1 MAEIRKVYVDEPQ
14 FPQLPL
20 GLSPR
25 KVVVNDTVSP
35 FVPKDEG
42 GLVDLSPILEDYED
56 SLTKEDIIADP
67 RLMEV
72 VRSSLESRF
81 TPGGVLTK
89 ARRGATG
96 LAGGAIGG
104 LTAQD
109 YREMDDE
116 KVFEIWQNYQRSFS
130 AGQSVTVANEMVYG
144 MKANDEVKARLG
156 AGYALFDQMDNA
168 FTGEGSWREM
178 GDAIFDYTKS
188 VVYDPTTILSLG
200 LGKLFTMGATK
211 ASSAAVKAMMGEAYK
226 QQIKKGVAKKTAAA
240 NIRTAAVKAI
250 PYATADA
257 LMASGV
263 DVMYQAQ
270 LMETAVQDEYSK
282 AQTGITALGTLFLM
296 PTLAATGATFKEI
309 RKGPLKNTFLSY
321 KNFDAKILEV
331 GVDQAEKELREQVAE
346 GIDVE
351 FLDETFGLVKGNT
364 KNFFGWDDLK
374 DEAGGIIRAKGQ
386 KYTDTEVT
394 NAFFKHLFMGDP
406 DANVGGYGEVL
417 RKAGFTNHQALIDK
431 YGNKTAVLAQ
441 TLGFISDEKV
451 GQLVKKFEKDTGYK
465 LRFINEEGK
474 VTQGKDAKSADLV
487 AHLTRQTSLGGQ
499 SLQLI
504 QSIEKSVGVIENIG
518 IKTKPTKF
526 EVGKRVIAKDKGN
539 IGTVVSTKGNTVN
552 VRFINKEKG
561 TEAVVPFKK
570 KDLTPVVKD
579 IPTEDAIKLMKG
591 EKPENTPKRLQFA
604 LSTYKR
610 LLTSHLATTGAN
622 IKGFVSLV
630 NINTAADAFTSSI
643 ELSQGI
649 GAKLFGNPEAAE
661 KYFNRAYGSLGGA
674 VRRYADA
681 LSPDIPIEYADKI
694 LDLRPEIAAKLFRDV
709 SGDGG
714 VRDAL
719 SDFDIDP
726 NNLIYKGVDSA
737 TKGAQTIAL
746 VRLQD
751 ELTKRWSFGT
761 NLNQEIMRTYGMSP
775 EKFFGQQDV
784 ALVMAKEDFK
794 EVLDKAAYRA
804 MRETASVNWSTLPGN
819 SSFRSVA
826 KGIED
831 FTNRS
836 VFGFVVPFG
845 SFLNTT
851 IATMGDLTGVNAI
864 AHTYRRA
871 TGKNLDYTTP
881 TGAQDL
887 GKMAVF
893 YGGLV
898 YGTQDARERIKN
910 NLAYDQELKDDGSI
924 ELKTFDWP
932 DSTLRLMSQILAH
945 GLGDSNNIFD
955 FNRKEVPSNLVREL
969 GIQLGGQ
976 AIRDLDSVGRGI
988 YQIQQDFLDSLERG
1002 EPLRESL
1009 AIPLGAILERPVQG
1023 LTRPLDPINQ
1033 VWGLMS
1039 DGNMNPDL
1047 RQGPERLN
1055 NILKYVNNITGRA
1068 DSLPERAT
1076 PTRDRRDIDLGRQIL
1091 GVRGISTPNLVEKM
1105 MNAAGQPY
1113 YKAIKFQGPA
1123 EIKNIMDGL
1132 AAPYFEVAA
1141 IKYLKK
1147 NPNYFDM
1154 PLKNKERVLDL
1165 MRADVRKDVTKM
1177 VQKGL
1182 PKEIDLVRVLSG
1194 KDKDKVREIMNE
1206 LGLNMELEGLLQKE
1220 DGLQDL
1226 LRIKTLLDNYDD
1238 IFSDIVD

>member
-1 MAEIRKVYVDEPQ
+1 MTTEIRKVFVDEPQ
-14 FPQLPL
+14 FPQLPSEI
-20 GLSPR
+20 SPR
-25 KVVVNDTVSP
+25 KVIVDDTISP
-35 FVPKDEG
+35 FVPQEDNR
-42 GLVDLSPILEDYED
+42 LVDLSPILKDYGD
-56 SLTKEDIIADP
+56 SLTKEDILADP
-67 RLMEV
+67 KLMDV
-72 VRSSLESRF
+72 VRSSLEARF

-89 ARRGATG
+89 ARRAATG
-96 LAGGAIGG
+96 LAGGVVGG
-104 LTAQD
+104 LTTQD

-130 AGQSVTVANEMVYG
+130 AGQSVTVANELVYG
-144 MKANDEVKARLG
+144 MDANDETKARLG
-156 AGYALFDQMDNA
+156 AGYALFDSMDNA

-178 GDAIFDYTKS
+178 GDALFDYTKN

-200 LGKLFTMGATK
+200 FGKLFGFS
-211 ASSAAVKAMMGEAYK
+211 ASKVSNQVYKKMMKEAAK
-226 QQIKKGVAKKTAAA
+226 QQVKKGVAKKTAAA
-240 NIRTAAVKAI
+240 NIRTAAVKAM

-257 LMASGV
+257 LMASGI

-270 LMETAVQDEYSK
+270 LIETTVQDEYST

-296 PTLAATGATFKEI
+296 PTLAAMGASFKEI

-331 GVDQAEKELREQVAE
+331 GIDQAEEELKEQVAK
-346 GIDVE
+346 GIDIE

-374 DEAGGIIRAKGQ
+374 DKADGRIRAKGQ

-394 NAFFKHLFMGDP
+394 NAFFRHLFMGDP
-406 DANVGGYGEVL
+406 EANAGGYGEVL
-417 RKAGFTNHQALIDK
+417 RRAGFTNHQALIDK

-441 TLGFISDEKV
+441 TLSFIPDEKV
-451 GQLVKKFEKDTGYK
+451 SQLVKKFEKDTGYK
-465 LRFINEEGK
+465 LRFINSKGK
-474 VTQGKDAKSADLV
+474 VVQGKNAKSADLV

-504 QSIEKSVGVIENIG
+504 QAIDKSVSQGFSI
-518 IKTKPTKF
+518 
-526 EVGKRVIAKDKGN
+526 
-539 IGTVVSTKGNTVN
+539 
-552 VRFINKEKG
+552 
-561 TEAVVPFKK
+561 
-570 KDLTPVVKD
+570 
-579 IPTEDAIKLMKG
+579 EDAIKLQKG
-591 EKPENTPKRLQFA
+591 EKPAKDPKRLQFT

-622 IKGFVSLV
+622 LKGLASLV
-630 NINTAADAFTSSI
+630 SINTAADMFTSAI
-643 ELSQGI
+643 ELTQGATYKLI
-649 GAKLFGNPEAAE
+649 GNTEAAE
-661 KYFNRAYGSLGGA
+661 KYFNRAYGSSGGA
-674 VRRYADA
+674 IRRMLDV
-681 LSPDIPIEYADKI
+681 LSPDIPIEYADKV
-694 LDLRPEIAAKLFRDV
+694 LDVNPKIAEKLFRDV

-719 SDFDIDP
+719 SDFDMDP
-726 NNLIYKGVDSA
+726 NNVIYKGVDSV
-737 TKGAQTIAL
+737 TKGVQTIAL

-761 NLNQEIMRTYGMSP
+761 SLNQEIMRAYGMSP
-775 EKFFGQQDV
+775 EKFFAQENV
-784 ALVMAKEDFK
+784 ALIMAKEEFK
-794 EVLDKAAYRA
+794 EVLEKAAYRA
-804 MRETASVNWSTLPGN
+804 TRETASVNWSTLPGK
-819 SSFRSVA
+819 SALRSA
-826 KGIED
+826 ARSIEGL
-831 FTNRS
+831 TNRS
-836 VFGFVVPFG
+836 VVGFVVPFG

-851 IATMGDLTGVNAI
+851 IATMGDLVGVNAI

-893 YGGLV
+893 YTGLA
-898 YGTQDARERIKN
+898 YGTNEARERIKN

-932 DSTLRLMSQILAH
+932 DSTLRLMSQMVAH
-945 GLGDSNNIFD
+945 GLGDSNNILD
-955 FNRKEVPSNLVREL
+955 FNFKEVPIDLVREL
-969 GIQLGGQ
+969 GLQLGGQ
-976 AIRDLDSVGRGI
+976 AVRDLDDIDKTI
-988 YQIQQDFLDSLERG
+988 YQIGQDFLDALER
-1002 EPLRESL
+1002 EEFIEASFV
-1009 AIPLGAILERPVQG
+1009 IPLAILERPIQG
-1023 LTRPLDPINQ
+1023 ATRPLDPINQ
-1033 VWGLMS
+1033 VWGLVS

-1047 RQGPERLN
+1047 RQGPERVN
-1055 NILKYVNNITGRA
+1055 NILKYINNITGTSK
-1068 DSLPERAT
+1068 DLPERAF
-1076 PTRDRRDIDLGRQIL
+1076 PTRDRREVDIGKQIL

-1132 AAPYFEVAA
+1132 AAPYFEAAA

-1147 NPNYFDM
+1147 NPDYFDM
-1154 PLKNKERVLDL
+1154 PLEEKERVLDL
-1165 MRADVRKDVTKM
+1165 MRSDVREDVTEM

-1194 KDKDKVREIMNE
+1194 KNKSKVREIMNE
-1206 LGLNMELEGLLQKE
+1206 LGLDMELEELLQKE
-1220 DGLQDL
+1220 GGLQDL

-1238 IFSDIVD
+1238 IFYDVVD

>member
-1 MAEIRKVYVDEPQ
+1 
-14 FPQLPL
+14 
-20 GLSPR
+20 
-25 KVVVNDTVSP
+25 
-35 FVPKDEG
+35 
-42 GLVDLSPILEDYED
+42 
-56 SLTKEDIIADP
+56 
-67 RLMEV
+67 
-72 VRSSLESRF
+72 
-81 TPGGVLTK
+81 
-89 ARRGATG
+89 
-96 LAGGAIGG
+96 
-104 LTAQD
+104 
-109 YREMDDE
+109 MDDE

-296 PTLAATGATFKEI
+296 PTLAATGAGFKEI

-331 GVDQAEKELREQVAE
+331 GVDQAEKEIKKQVAE

-374 DEAGGIIRAKGQ
+374 DEAEGVVRAKGQ
-386 KYTDTEVT
+386 RYTDTEVT

-441 TLGFISDEKV
+441 TLGFIPDEKV

-504 QSIEKSVGVIENIG
+504 QAIDKSVAQGL
-518 IKTKPTKF
+518 
-526 EVGKRVIAKDKGN
+526 
-539 IGTVVSTKGNTVN
+539 S
-552 VRFINKEKG
+552 
-561 TEAVVPFKK
+561 
-570 KDLTPVVKD
+570 VKD
-579 IPTEDAIKLMKG
+579 AVKSQRGKKL
-591 EKPENTPKRLQFA
+591 ENTPKRLQFA

-622 IKGFVSLV
+622 LKGFASLV
-630 NINTAADAFTSSI
+630 SINTAADMFTSSI
-643 ELSQGI
+643 ELSQSGI
-649 GAKLFGNPEAAE
+649 AKLFGNPEAAE
-661 KYFNRAYGSLGGA
+661 KYFNRAYGSSGGA
-674 VRRYADA
+674 IRRMTDV

-784 ALVMAKEDFK
+784 ALVMAKEEFK

-819 SSFRSVA
+819 SSLRSVA

-836 VFGFVVPFG
+836 VFGFVIPFG

-851 IATMGDLTGVNAI
+851 IATMGDLIGVNAI

-932 DSTLRLMSQILAH
+932 DSTLRLMSQMIAH
-945 GLGDSNNIFD
+945 GLGDSNNISD
-955 FNRKEVPSNLVREL
+955 FKFKEVPKDLWKEL
-969 GIQLGGQ
+969 GLQLGGQ
-976 AIRDLDSVGRGI
+976 AVRDLDDVDQTI
-988 YQIQQDFLDSLERG
+988 YQIGQDFLDALER
-1002 EPLRESL
+1002 EEFVEASL
-1009 AIPLGAILERPVQG
+1009 VIPLSILERPIQG
-1023 LTRPLDPINQ
+1023 ATRPLDPINQ

-1039 DGNMNPDL
+1039 DDNMNPDL

>member
-1 MAEIRKVYVDEPQ
+1 MTEIRKVYVDEPQ

-42 GLVDLSPILEDYED
+42 GLVDLSPILEDYGD
-56 SLTKEDIIADP
+56 SLTKEDVISDP
-67 RLMEV
+67 RLMNV
-72 VRSSLESRF
+72 VRSSLEARF

-104 LTAQD
+104 LSSQD
-109 YREMDDE
+109 YQEMDDE

-130 AGQSVTVANEMVYG
+130 AGQTVTVANEMVYG

-156 AGYALFDQMDNA
+156 AGYSLFDQMDNA

-200 LGKLFTMGATK
+200 LGKLFGIGATK
-211 ASSAAVKAMMGEAYK
+211 ASTAAIKAMMGEAYK
-226 QQIKKGVAKKTAAA
+226 QQVKKGVLKKTAAA
-240 NIRTAAVKAI
+240 NIKTAAVKAI

-296 PTLAATGATFKEI
+296 PTLAATGAGFKEI

-331 GVDQAEKELREQVAE
+331 GVDQAEKELKEQVAE

-364 KNFFGWDDLK
+364 KDFFGWDKLK
-374 DEAGGIIRAKGQ
+374 DQAENKIVIKRQ
-386 KYTDTEVT
+386 KYTDNEVT
-394 NAFFKHLFMGDP
+394 NAFFKHLFLGDP
-406 DANVGGYGEVL
+406 NANVGGYGEVL
-417 RKAGFTNHQALIDK
+417 RKAGFTNHQALVDK

-441 TLGFISDEKV
+441 TLGFIPDEKV

-465 LRFINEEGK
+465 LRFIDEEGK

-504 QSIEKSVGVIENIG
+504 QAIDKSVAQGL
-518 IKTKPTKF
+518 
-526 EVGKRVIAKDKGN
+526 
-539 IGTVVSTKGNTVN
+539 S
-552 VRFINKEKG
+552 
-561 TEAVVPFKK
+561 
-570 KDLTPVVKD
+570 VKD
-579 IPTEDAIKLMKG
+579 AVKSQRG
-591 EKPENTPKRLQFA
+591 VKPENTPKRLQFA

-622 IKGFVSLV
+622 LKGFASLV
-630 NINTAADAFTSSI
+630 SINTAADMFTASI
-643 ELSQGI
+643 ELTQGGI
-649 GAKLFGNPEAAE
+649 AKLFGNPEAAE
-661 KYFNRAYGSLGGA
+661 KYFNRAYGSSGGA
-674 VRRYADA
+674 IRRMTDV

-719 SDFDIDP
+719 GDFDIDP
-726 NNLIYKGVDSA
+726 NNLIYRGVDSA

-761 NLNQEIMRTYGMSP
+761 SLNQEIMRAYGMSP
-775 EKFFGQQDV
+775 EKFFGQQNV
-784 ALVMAKEDFK
+784 ALVMAKEEFK

-819 SSFRSVA
+819 SSLRSVA

-836 VFGFVVPFG
+836 VFGFVIPFG

-851 IATMGDLTGVNAI
+851 IATMGDLIGVNAI

-893 YGGLV
+893 YGGLA

-932 DSTLRLMSQILAH
+932 DSTLRLMSQMIAH
-945 GLGDSNNIFD
+945 GLGDSNNILD
-955 FNRKEVPSNLVREL
+955 FKFKEVPKDLWKEL
-969 GIQLGGQ
+969 GLQLGGQ
-976 AIRDLDSVGRGI
+976 AVRDLDDVDQTI
-988 YQIQQDFLDSLERG
+988 YQIGQDFLDALER
-1002 EPLRESL
+1002 EEFVEASL
-1009 AIPLGAILERPVQG
+1009 VIPLSILERPMQG
-1023 LTRPLDPINQ
+1023 ATRPLDPINQ

-1068 DSLPERAT
+1068 DSLPERAI

-1147 NPNYFDM
+1147 NPDYFDM

-1165 MRADVRKDVTKM
+1165 VKADVRKDVTKM

>member
-1 MAEIRKVYVDEPQ
+1 MTEIRKVYVDEPQ

-42 GLVDLSPILEDYED
+42 GLVDLSPILEDYGD
-56 SLTKEDIIADP
+56 SLTKEDVISDP
-67 RLMEV
+67 RLMNV
-72 VRSSLESRF
+72 VRSSLEARF

-104 LTAQD
+104 LSSQD
-109 YREMDDE
+109 YQEMDDE

-130 AGQSVTVANEMVYG
+130 AGQTVTVANEMVYG

-156 AGYALFDQMDNA
+156 AGYSLFDQMDNA

-200 LGKLFTMGATK
+200 LGKLFGIGATK
-211 ASSAAVKAMMGEAYK
+211 ASTAAIKAMMGEAYK
-226 QQIKKGVAKKTAAA
+226 QQVKKGVLKKTAAA
-240 NIRTAAVKAI
+240 NIKTAAVKAI

-296 PTLAATGATFKEI
+296 PTLAATGAGFKEI

-331 GVDQAEKELREQVAE
+331 GVDQAEKELKEQVAE

-364 KNFFGWDDLK
+364 KDFFGWDKLK
-374 DEAGGIIRAKGQ
+374 DQAENKIVIKRQ
-386 KYTDTEVT
+386 KYTDNEVT
-394 NAFFKHLFMGDP
+394 NAFFKHLFLGDP
-406 DANVGGYGEVL
+406 NANVGGYGEVL
-417 RKAGFTNHQALIDK
+417 RKAGFTNHQALVDK

-441 TLGFISDEKV
+441 TLGFIPDEKV

-504 QSIEKSVGVIENIG
+504 QAIDKSVAQGL
-518 IKTKPTKF
+518 
-526 EVGKRVIAKDKGN
+526 
-539 IGTVVSTKGNTVN
+539 S
-552 VRFINKEKG
+552 
-561 TEAVVPFKK
+561 
-570 KDLTPVVKD
+570 VKD
-579 IPTEDAIKLMKG
+579 AVKSQRG
-591 EKPENTPKRLQFA
+591 VKPENTPKRLQFA

-622 IKGFVSLV
+622 LKGFASLV
-630 NINTAADAFTSSI
+630 SINTAADMFTASI
-643 ELSQGI
+643 ELTQGGI
-649 GAKLFGNPEAAE
+649 AKLFGNPEAAE
-661 KYFNRAYGSLGGA
+661 KYFNRAYGSSGGA
-674 VRRYADA
+674 IRRMTDV

-719 SDFDIDP
+719 GDFDIDP
-726 NNLIYKGVDSA
+726 NNLIYRGVDSA

-761 NLNQEIMRTYGMSP
+761 SLNQEIMRAYGMSP

-784 ALVMAKEDFK
+784 ALVMAKEEFK

-819 SSFRSVA
+819 SSLRSVA

-836 VFGFVVPFG
+836 VFGFVIPFG

-851 IATMGDLTGVNAI
+851 IATMGDLIGVNAI

-893 YGGLV
+893 YGGLA

-932 DSTLRLMSQILAH
+932 DSTLRLMSQMIAH
-945 GLGDSNNIFD
+945 GLGDSNNILD
-955 FNRKEVPSNLVREL
+955 FKFKEVPKDLWKEL
-969 GIQLGGQ
+969 GLQLGGQ
-976 AIRDLDSVGRGI
+976 AVRDLDDVDQTI
-988 YQIQQDFLDSLERG
+988 YQIGQDFLDALER
-1002 EPLRESL
+1002 EEFVEASL
-1009 AIPLGAILERPVQG
+1009 VIPLSILERPMQG
-1023 LTRPLDPINQ
+1023 ATRPLDPINQ

-1068 DSLPERAT
+1068 DSLPERAI

-1147 NPNYFDM
+1147 NPDYFDM

-1165 MRADVRKDVTKM
+1165 VKADVRKDVTKM

>member
-1 MAEIRKVYVDEPQ
+1 
-14 FPQLPL
+14 
-20 GLSPR
+20 
-25 KVVVNDTVSP
+25 
-35 FVPKDEG
+35 
-42 GLVDLSPILEDYED
+42 VDLSPILEDYGD
-56 SLTKEDIIADP
+56 SLTKEDVIADP
-67 RLMEV
+67 RLMNV
-72 VRSSLESRF
+72 VRSSLEARF

-104 LTAQD
+104 LSSQD
-109 YREMDDE
+109 YQEMDDE

-130 AGQSVTVANEMVYG
+130 AGQTVTVANEMVYG

-156 AGYALFDQMDNA
+156 AGYSLFDQMDNA

-200 LGKLFTMGATK
+200 LGKLFGIGATK
-211 ASSAAVKAMMGEAYK
+211 ASTAAIKAMMGEAYK
-226 QQIKKGVAKKTAAA
+226 QQVKKGVLKKTAAA
-240 NIRTAAVKAI
+240 NIKTAAVKAI

-296 PTLAATGATFKEI
+296 PTLAATGAGFKEI

-331 GVDQAEKELREQVAE
+331 GVDQAEKELKEQVAK

-364 KNFFGWDDLK
+364 KDFFGWDKLK
-374 DEAGGIIRAKGQ
+374 DQAENKIVIKRQ
-386 KYTDTEVT
+386 KYTDNEVT
-394 NAFFKHLFMGDP
+394 NAFFKHLFLGDP
-406 DANVGGYGEVL
+406 NANVGGYGEVL
-417 RKAGFTNHQALIDK
+417 RKAGFTNHQALVDK

-441 TLGFISDEKV
+441 TLGFIPDEKV

-504 QSIEKSVGVIENIG
+504 QAIDKSVAQGL
-518 IKTKPTKF
+518 
-526 EVGKRVIAKDKGN
+526 
-539 IGTVVSTKGNTVN
+539 S
-552 VRFINKEKG
+552 
-561 TEAVVPFKK
+561 
-570 KDLTPVVKD
+570 VKD
-579 IPTEDAIKLMKG
+579 AVKSQRG
-591 EKPENTPKRLQFA
+591 VKPENTPKRLQFA

-622 IKGFVSLV
+622 LKGFASLV
-630 NINTAADAFTSSI
+630 SINTAADMFTSSI
-643 ELSQGI
+643 ELTQGGI
-649 GAKLFGNPEAAE
+649 AKLFGNPEAAE
-661 KYFNRAYGSLGGA
+661 KYFNRAYGSSGGA
-674 VRRYADA
+674 IRRMTDV

-719 SDFDIDP
+719 GDFDIDP

-761 NLNQEIMRTYGMSP
+761 SLNQEIMRAYGMSP
-775 EKFFGQQDV
+775 EKFFGQQNV
-784 ALVMAKEDFK
+784 ALVMAKEEFK

-819 SSFRSVA
+819 SSLRSVA

-851 IATMGDLTGVNAI
+851 IATMGDLIGVNAI
-864 AHTYRRA
+864 A
-871 TGKNLDYTTP
+871 
-881 TGAQDL
+881 
-887 GKMAVF
+887 KMAVF
-893 YGGLV
+893 YGGLA

-932 DSTLRLMSQILAH
+932 DSTLRLMSQMIAH
-945 GLGDSNNIFD
+945 GLGDSNNISD
-955 FNRKEVPSNLVREL
+955 FKFKEVPKDLWKEL
-969 GIQLGGQ
+969 GLQLGGQ
-976 AIRDLDSVGRGI
+976 AVRDLDDVDQTI
-988 YQIQQDFLDSLERG
+988 YQIGQDFLDALER
-1002 EPLRESL
+1002 EEFVEASL
-1009 AIPLGAILERPVQG
+1009 VIPLSILERPMQG
-1023 LTRPLDPINQ
+1023 ATRPLDPINQ

-1068 DSLPERAT
+1068 DSLPERAI

-1147 NPNYFDM
+1147 NPDYFDM

-1165 MRADVRKDVTKM
+1165 VKADVRKDVTKM

>member
-240 NIRTAAVKAI
+240 NIRTAAAKAI

-331 GVDQAEKELREQVAE
+331 GVDQAEKELKEQVAE

-374 DEAGGIIRAKGQ
+374 DEAEGIVRAKGQ
-386 KYTDTEVT
+386 RYTDTEVT

-417 RKAGFTNHQALIDK
+417 RKAGFTNHQALVDK

-441 TLGFISDEKV
+441 TLGFIPDEKV

-465 LRFINEEGK
+465 LRFINKEGK

-504 QSIEKSVGVIENIG
+504 QAIDKSVAQGLSV
-518 IKTKPTKF
+518 
-526 EVGKRVIAKDKGN
+526 
-539 IGTVVSTKGNTVN
+539 
-552 VRFINKEKG
+552 
-561 TEAVVPFKK
+561 
-570 KDLTPVVKD
+570 
-579 IPTEDAIKLMKG
+579 EDAVKSQRG
-591 EKPENTPKRLQFA
+591 EKLENTPKRLQFA

-622 IKGFVSLV
+622 LKGFASLV
-630 NINTAADAFTSSI
+630 SINTAADMFTASI
-643 ELSQGI
+643 ELSQGGI
-649 GAKLFGNPEAAE
+649 AKLFGNPEAAE
-661 KYFNRAYGSLGGA
+661 KYFNRAYGSSGGA
-674 VRRYADA
+674 IRRMTDV

-694 LDLRPEIAAKLFRDV
+694 LDLRPEVAAKLFRDV

-719 SDFDIDP
+719 GDFDVDP
-726 NNLIYKGVDSA
+726 NNLIYKGVDAA

-761 NLNQEIMRTYGMSP
+761 NLNQEIMRAYGMSP
-775 EKFFGQQDV
+775 EKFFDQQDV
-784 ALVMAKEDFK
+784 ALVMAKEKFK

-819 SSFRSVA
+819 SSLRSVA
-826 KGIED
+826 KGIEG

-988 YQIQQDFLDSLERG
+988 YQVQQDFLNSLERG
-1002 EPLRESL
+1002 EPLHESL
-1009 AIPLGAILERPVQG
+1009 AIPLGAILERPIQG
-1023 LTRPLDPINQ
+1023 VTRPLDPINQ

-1154 PLKNKERVLDL
+1154 PLKDKEKVLDL
-1165 MRADVRKDVTKM
+1165 MRADVRKDVIKM

-1238 IFSDIVD
+1238 IFSDVVD

>member
-1 MAEIRKVYVDEPQ
+1 MTEIRKVYVDEPQ

-42 GLVDLSPILEDYED
+42 GLVDLSPILEDYGD
-56 SLTKEDIIADP
+56 SLTKEDVIADP
-67 RLMEV
+67 RLMDV

-331 GVDQAEKELREQVAE
+331 GVDQAEKELKEQVAE

-374 DEAGGIIRAKGQ
+374 DEAEGIIRAKGQ

-441 TLGFISDEKV
+441 TLGFIPDEKV

-504 QSIEKSVGVIENIG
+504 QAIDKSVAQGL
-518 IKTKPTKF
+518 
-526 EVGKRVIAKDKGN
+526 
-539 IGTVVSTKGNTVN
+539 S
-552 VRFINKEKG
+552 
-561 TEAVVPFKK
+561 
-570 KDLTPVVKD
+570 VKD
-579 IPTEDAIKLMKG
+579 AVKSQRG
-591 EKPENTPKRLQFA
+591 EKLENTPKRLQFA

-622 IKGFVSLV
+622 LKGFASLV
-630 NINTAADAFTSSI
+630 SINTAADMFTSSI
-643 ELSQGI
+643 ELSQSGI
-649 GAKLFGNPEAAE
+649 AKLFGNPEAAE
-661 KYFNRAYGSLGGA
+661 KYFNRAYGSSGGA
-674 VRRYADA
+674 IRRMTDV

-784 ALVMAKEDFK
+784 ALVMAKEEFK

-819 SSFRSVA
+819 SSLRSVA

-836 VFGFVVPFG
+836 VFGFVIPFG

-851 IATMGDLTGVNAI
+851 IATMGDLIGVNAI

-932 DSTLRLMSQILAH
+932 DSTLRLMSQMIAH
-945 GLGDSNNIFD
+945 GLGDSNNISD
-955 FNRKEVPSNLVREL
+955 FKFKEVPKDLWKEL
-969 GIQLGGQ
+969 GLQLGGQ
-976 AIRDLDSVGRGI
+976 AVRDLDDVDQTI
-988 YQIQQDFLDSLERG
+988 YQIGQDFLDALER
-1002 EPLRESL
+1002 EEFVEASL
-1009 AIPLGAILERPVQG
+1009 VIPLSILERPIQG
-1023 LTRPLDPINQ
+1023 ATRPLDPINQ

-1039 DGNMNPDL
+1039 DDNMNPDL

-1123 EIKNIMDGL
+1123 EIKNILDGL